1 MNLIHQTEA
10 KAHQNG
16 QACQVYEYEFLK
28 ENDINNAVAK
38 LDGRY
43 PERGYA
49 VNRKSKELL
58 YVMEGAG
65 VVVAGGKLHV
75 LSEGDTGLIATGEE
89 YYLVGKM
96 KLLITS
102 VPAWRPDQA
111 ENIGGDD
118 PVRIG
123 YTNWRGEKGDRNIL
137 PLEVWHGATQW
148 HPEEQWLLRAFD
160 VEKQAERDFA
170 LKDIVQV
177 QRRNDDG
184 Q

>member
-1 MNLIHQTEA
+1 MNLIHKSEA

-16 QACQVYEYEFLK
+16 QACRVYEYEFPN
-28 ENDINNAVAK
+28 ENVFNNAVVN

-49 VNRKSKELL
+49 INRKCKELI

-65 VVVAGGKLHV
+65 VVVAGGKLQV
-75 LSEGDTGLIATGEE
+75 LGEGDMVLIATGEE

-111 ENIGGDD
+111 ENIGDD
-118 PVRIG
+118 EPVRIG
-123 YTNWRGEKGDRNIL
+123 YTNWKGEKGDRHIQ
-137 PLEVWHGATQW
+137 PLQVWYGATQW
-148 HPEEQWLLRAFD
+148 HPEEQWLLRALD